1 MTMNR
6 SAATPTRRRT
16 GPGAE
21 RRALEDK
28 LATGLQQLQDYRAGN
43 RSAAREHRVLP
54 GPVDVAAIRQRL
66 GLSQSEFARHYGF
79 SLGTLKNW
87 EQQRRAPDGPARTLL
102 LLIDAMPE
110 AVEQVLQQRRG
121 DPAAG

>member
-1 MTMNR
+1 MTTSR
-6 SAATPTRRRT
+6 STSAARRRP

-21 RRALEDK
+21 RRALEEK
-28 LATGLQQLQDYRAGN
+28 LATGLQQLRDYRAGDG
-43 RSAAREHRVLP
+43 SAAREHRVVP

-102 LLIDAMPE
+102 LLIEAMPE
-110 AVEQVLQQRRG
+110 AVEHLLQERG
-121 DPAAG
+121 SGSAGGA